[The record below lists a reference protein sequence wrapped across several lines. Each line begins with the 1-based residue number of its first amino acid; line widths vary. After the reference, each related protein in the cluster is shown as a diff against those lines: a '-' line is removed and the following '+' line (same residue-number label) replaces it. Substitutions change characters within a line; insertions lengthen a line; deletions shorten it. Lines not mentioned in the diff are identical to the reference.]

1 VPGGS
6 DLAGPAAGLL
16 QRSKDIMLNLPK
28 LARLEELHRSLERT
42 VEVTKEL
49 AVNRTLVR
57 LAHEDPERWNVLL
70 DSLSAA
76 MEPGEMGSVQQ
87 VLTAL
92 SAALED

>member
-1 VPGGS
+1 MP
-6 DLAGPAAGLL
+6 
-16 QRSKDIMLNLPK
+16 NLPK
-28 LARLEELHRSLERT
+28 LARLEELRQSLERT
-42 VEVTKEL
+42 VELTREL
-49 AVNRTLVR
+49 DVNRTLLR
-57 LAHEDPERWNVLL
+57 LADADPERWNMLL

>member
-1 VPGGS
+1 MP
-6 DLAGPAAGLL
+6 
-16 QRSKDIMLNLPK
+16 KLPK
-28 LARLEELHRSLERT
+28 LARVEELRLSLERT
-42 VEVTKEL
+42 VHLTMEL
-49 AVNRTLVR
+49 ARNRTLVR
-57 LAHEDPERWNVLL
+57 LADEDPERWNVLL

>member
-1 VPGGS
+1 MP
-6 DLAGPAAGLL
+6 
-16 QRSKDIMLNLPK
+16 NLPK
-28 LARLEELHRSLERT
+28 LGRLEELRQSLERT
-42 VEVTKEL
+42 VELTREL
-49 AVNRTLVR
+49 DVNRTLLR
-57 LAHEDPERWNVLL
+57 LADGDPERWNMLL

>member
-1 VPGGS
+1 MP
-6 DLAGPAAGLL
+6 
-16 QRSKDIMLNLPK
+16 NLPK
-28 LARLEELHRSLERT
+28 LARLEELRHSLERT
-42 VEVTKEL
+42 VELTREL
-49 AVNRTLVR
+49 DVSRALPR
-57 LAHEDPERWNVLL
+57 LAGDDPERWNMLL